1 MTQLKEFS
9 TLTSEAKLGISK
21 LEALL
26 KHLLLPQGP
35 GARIYQE
42 KHLSWLFQP
51 AMRQQLPPLYHFIVI
66 LKYWVLS
73 IAIALRR
80 DSVLGLPENF
90 ATSHLVFVSPLHE
103 IFRRLLITTLLAR
116 VVFA

>member
-26 KHLLLPQGP
+26 KHFLLPQGP

-51 AMRQQLPPLYHFIVI
+51 AMRQQLPPLYPFIVI

-73 IAIALRR
+73 IAIAIAARLGSGASRKR
-80 DSVLGLPENF
+80 KQRHTWFLSVHFTRFFGGC
-90 ATSHLVFVSPLHE
+90 
-103 IFRRLLITTLLAR
+103 
-116 VVFA
+116 